1 MRGPRDS
8 AQCHSPRMPPR
19 YAQATAV
26 PASSGQV
33 TCVETDIE
41 QTGAEATLS
50 RTPSFA
56 LPNCSGGSAL
66 SPLATVLRWRPPA
79 AAPEEVSIASHCAA
93 RRSLP
98 EGVLLEYL
106 THPNVLLEYL
116 THPKGYCLST

>member
-8 AQCHSPRMPPR
+8 AQCHSPRMPPL

-41 QTGAEATLS
+41 QTGAEAALS

-56 LPNCSGGSAL
+56 LPNCIGGSAL

-79 AAPEEVSIASHCAA
+79 AAPEEVSIASH
-93 RRSLP
+93 
-98 EGVLLEYL
+98 
-106 THPNVLLEYL
+106 
-116 THPKGYCLST
+116 